1 MPGVPDPGSEPRR
14 WAPLDDPS
22 MYRLLGELV
31 ALAPTN
37 LEDPVHGRWEKAAYP
52 ATARHLADVAR
63 AWGLSAQVFD
73 PLTDLADPGE
83 LHGIPRPNV
92 VVDLDVGA
100 RERVL
105 ILAHYD
111 VMPVPVEQLDRWKSP
126 PHRLTV
132 RDDGRWYGRGAN
144 DDLGSG
150 AVSSLLPLKRLR
162 AGPAPPR
169 NARLLLCCDE
179 EKGGTGGIEA
189 LKRYDRGFPT
199 GDQRRLVEG
208 DVALIPDGSTHTT
221 AGSCGVAFLDG
232 SFRVPVSLPRLL
244 AFAQALVHNHDRV
257 RASRSSYPSPD
268 WPDHDALEPVITGR
282 FTVTK
287 LDGKTLAAARG
298 ALLSLAAIHAETDAT
313 NQIAQS
319 VTLLFEGPSAALRDL
334 PAQLRPLVPVLFRL
348 EPTRATALPIPA
360 GTLAL
365 SMGGRSAH
373 GGYPHRGKN
382 PVPATLDLLEAAL
395 QGRLLDPIVPVEAT
409 VGVDLRLIPEMP
421 LAQGIAEALDPVRD
435 WIAAHEPEAR
445 MDAPADRARGG
456 YRLPM
461 DHPVVRRLARIL
473 AELLGDPGAY
483 GEYGG
488 TDASSL
494 ADVLTPAGDRIPAVV
509 FGSMDRA
516 ANIHEAEESVDPHAI
531 ERVADAIYRCVAEP

>member
-1 MPGVPDPGSEPRR
+1 MGVSPDRGSEPPKGT
-14 WAPLDDPS
+14 APGDPS
-22 MYRLLGELV
+22 MFGLLSELV

-37 LEDPVHGRWEKAAYP
+37 LEDPVHRRWEKSAYL
-52 ATARHLADVAR
+52 ATARHLTEVAR
-63 AWGLSAQVFD
+63 AWGLKARVFD

-111 VMPVPVEQLDRWKSP
+111 VVPVPVEQLDRWKSP

-150 AVSSLLPLKRLR
+150 AVSSLLALRRLR
-162 AGPAPPR
+162 IGPTPPR
-169 NARLLLCCDE
+169 NVRLLLCCDE
-179 EKGGTGGIEA
+179 ETGGRGGIEA
-189 LKRYDRGFPT
+189 LKQHDRGLPA
-199 GDQRRLVEG
+199 GDRRRLVEG

-221 AGSCGVAFLDG
+221 AASCGVAFLDG
-232 SFRVPVSLPRLL
+232 SFVGPVSLPRVL
-244 AFAQALVHNHDRV
+244 AFARALVRNHERV
-257 RASRSSYPSPD
+257 RRSRSSYPSPD
-268 WPDHDALEPVITGR
+268 WPDHNAPDPVITGR

-287 LDGKTLAAARG
+287 LDGMTLAPFRG
-298 ALLSLAAIHAETDAT
+298 ALPSLAAIHAETDAT
-313 NQIAQS
+313 NQIAES
-319 VTLLFEGPSAALRDL
+319 VTLLFVGPAAALWDL
-334 PAQLRPLVPVLFRL
+334 PGRLEPLLPAPFRL
-348 EPTRATALPIPA
+348 LPTRATALPIPD

-365 SMGGRSAH
+365 SVVGRSAH

-382 PVPATLDLLEAAL
+382 PVPVTVDLLQAAL
-395 QGRLLDPIVPVEAT
+395 QGRLLDATAPVEAT

-421 LAQGIAEALDPVRD
+421 LAQGIADALDPVRD
-435 WIAAHEPEAR
+435 WIGKHEPEAR
-445 MDAPADRARGG
+445 IDAPADRARGG

-461 DHPVVRRLARIL
+461 DHPLVGRLATIL
-473 AELLGDPGAY
+473 GELFGDPRIY
-483 GEYGG
+483 GEYGA

-494 ADVLTPAGDRIPAVV
+494 ADVLTPGGDRIPAVV
-509 FGSMDRA
+509 FGSMDQT
-516 ANIHEAEESVDPHAI
+516 ANIHEAEESVDPQAI
-531 ERVADAIYRCVAEP
+531 ERVAEAIYRFVTEP